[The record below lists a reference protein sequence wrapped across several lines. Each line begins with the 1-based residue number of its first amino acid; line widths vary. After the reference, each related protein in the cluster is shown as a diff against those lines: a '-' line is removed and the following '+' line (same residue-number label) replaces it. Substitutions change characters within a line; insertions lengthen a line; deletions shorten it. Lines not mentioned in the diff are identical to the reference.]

1 MSVPAPTGGE
11 AEERIRKLVHDLRT
25 PATVI
30 SGFADLLER
39 GGDSLTDDRRAEYIK
54 RIGDA
59 ARDLRHILD
68 DTRPDG
74 SL

>member
-1 MSVPAPTGGE
+1 MSVPAPSD
-11 AEERIRKLVHDLRT
+11 ADAQERIRKLVHDLRT

-30 SGFADLLER
+30 GGFADLLER
-39 GGDSLTDDRRAEYIK
+39 GGDTLTDERRAEYIT

-59 ARDLRHILD
+59 ARELRHILD

>member
-1 MSVPAPTGGE
+1 MNVPAPSGGE
-11 AEERIRKLVHDLRT
+11 SEERIRKLVHDLRT

-39 GGDSLTDDRRAEYIK
+39 GGDNLTDERRAEYIS
-54 RIGDA
+54 RIADA
-59 ARDLRHILD
+59 ARELRDILD

>member
-1 MSVPAPTGGE
+1 MNVPAPSGSE

-39 GGDSLTDDRRAEYIK
+39 GGDSLTDERRDEYIS
-54 RIGDA
+54 RIANA
-59 ARDLRHILD
+59 ARELREILD

>member
-1 MSVPAPTGGE
+1 MNVPAPSGGD

-39 GGDSLTDDRRAEYIK
+39 GGDSLTDERRAEYIK
-54 RIGDA
+54 RIGDS
-59 ARDLRHILD
+59 ARELRYILD
-68 DTRPDG
+68 DSRPDG

>member
-1 MSVPAPTGGE
+1 MSVPSPSAPD
-11 AEERIRKLVHDLRT
+11 AEERIRKLIHDLRT

-39 GGDSLTDDRRAEYIK
+39 GGDTLTEERRAEYVK
-54 RIGDA
+54 RINDA
-59 ARDLRHILD
+59 ARELRYILD
-68 DTRPDG
+68 DSRPDG